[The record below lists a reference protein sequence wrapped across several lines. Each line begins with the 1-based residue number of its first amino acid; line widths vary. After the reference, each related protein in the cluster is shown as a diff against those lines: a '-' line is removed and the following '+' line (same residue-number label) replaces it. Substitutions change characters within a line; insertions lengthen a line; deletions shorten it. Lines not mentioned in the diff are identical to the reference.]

1 MEIYSINPHLSALSV
16 GWLCWFGVVLGT
28 LCVSAPSVLAWPVLV
43 LVGVGVFPD
52 PGTPAAAVVA
62 AAADVDVS
70 PSGAPEP
77 GFVWAVGAGARLG

>member
-1 MEIYSINPHLSALSV
+1 MYAHLSAFSV
-16 GWLCWFGVVLGT
+16 GWLCWFGVVLET

-52 PGTPAAAVVA
+52 PGTPPAAAVA
-62 AAADVDVS
+62 AAAVS

-77 GFVWAVGAGARLG
+77 GFSWEEGAGAELG

>member
-1 MEIYSINPHLSALSV
+1 MYAHLSAFSV
-16 GWLCWFGVVLGT
+16 RWLCWFGVVLET

-52 PGTPAAAVVA
+52 PGTPAAAVA

-77 GFVWAVGAGARLG
+77 GFSWEGGAGAELG